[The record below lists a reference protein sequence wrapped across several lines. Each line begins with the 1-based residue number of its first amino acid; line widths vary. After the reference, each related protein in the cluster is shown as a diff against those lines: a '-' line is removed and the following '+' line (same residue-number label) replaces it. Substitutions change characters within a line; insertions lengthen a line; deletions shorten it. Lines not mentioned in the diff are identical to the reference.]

1 MSPYLLHCSL
11 HFLTI
16 LEKFIQIV
24 LGFGSN
30 LGNREG
36 LILSAYKL
44 LEEELGELIKKSSFI
59 ETSPWGFESD
69 NSFINSVAVFE
80 TERTPFEALEICNMI
95 EKELGRERNPEYKGY
110 QNRTIDI
117 DILFYEDT
125 VIDTP
130 TLKIPHPLIAER
142 DFVLTPLKEILPNLL
157 HPVLKK
163 EIKDI

>member
-1 MSPYLLHCSL
+1 M
-11 HFLTI
+11 
-16 LEKFIQIV
+16 KIV
-24 LGFGSN
+24 LAFGSN
-30 LGNREG
+30 LGDREEF
-36 LILSAYKL
+36 ILSAYRL

-59 ETSPWGFESD
+59 ETSAWGFESD
-69 NSFINSVAVFE
+69 NSFINSVAEFE
-80 TERTPFEALEICNMI
+80 TKKTPYEALEICNKI
-95 EKELGRERNPEYKGY
+95 EKELGRQRNPLHKGY

-117 DILFYEDT
+117 DILFYEDI
-125 VIDTP
+125 VLDTP

>member
-1 MSPYLLHCSL
+1 M
-11 HFLTI
+11 
-16 LEKFIQIV
+16 KIV
-24 LGFGSN
+24 LAFGSN
-30 LGNREG
+30 LGDKEEY
-36 LILSAYKL
+36 ILAAYRL

-59 ETSPWGFESD
+59 ETSPWGFESE
-69 NSFINSVAVFE
+69 NSFINSVAEFE
-80 TERTPFEALEICNMI
+80 TKKTPFEALEICNKI

-117 DILFYEDT
+117 DILFYEDI
-125 VIDTP
+125 VLDTA

-157 HPVLKK
+157 HPILKK

>member
-1 MSPYLLHCSL
+1 M
-11 HFLTI
+11 
-16 LEKFIQIV
+16 KIV
-24 LGFGSN
+24 LAFGSN
-30 LGNREG
+30 LGDREEF
-36 LILSAYKL
+36 ILAAYRL

-59 ETSPWGFESD
+59 ETSAWGFESD
-69 NSFINSVAVFE
+69 NSFINSVAEFE
-80 TERTPFEALEICNMI
+80 TKKTPYEALEICNKI
-95 EKELGRERNPEYKGY
+95 EKELGRQRNPLHKGY

-117 DILFYEDT
+117 DILFYEDI
-125 VIDTP
+125 VLDTA